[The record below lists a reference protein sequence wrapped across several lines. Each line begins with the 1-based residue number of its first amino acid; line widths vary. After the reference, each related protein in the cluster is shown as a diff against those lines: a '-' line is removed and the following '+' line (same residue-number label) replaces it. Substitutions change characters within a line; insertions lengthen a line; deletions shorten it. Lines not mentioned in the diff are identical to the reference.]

1 MHNIARLTFS
11 AGAFA
16 LVGCMS
22 PGSSVTGYDGIP
34 ERAAP
39 LREDDLRRLLF
50 DASVS
55 LVGMN
60 ERVESHPPMEIFRAN
75 GAYER
80 VVGRVTLEGSYT
92 FRHNSVCVRG
102 ATFARLCRQVIPQRD
117 GTYAFVDRANG
128 SVSLMTITRHFQ
140 GQR

>member
-1 MHNIARLTFS
+1 MRNMARLTS
-11 AGAFA
+11 AIGAVA
-16 LVGCMS
+16 LSACTPS
-22 PGSSVTGYDGIP
+22 TPASLGYDDALEPGV
-34 ERAAP
+34 P
-39 LREDDLRRLLF
+39 LMEDDLRRLLF

-117 GTYAFVDRANG
+117 GTYAFVDRSNG
-128 SVSLMTITRHFQ
+128 SASLMTITRHFQ
-140 GQR
+140 GQH